1 MDNDQPS
8 KQSSGSNKLNLS
20 LDLRVV
26 VLLLLAVI
34 AAMLFAWKPWTDKAV
49 VKNDQVI
56 TVTGESKI
64 TAAPDEFIFYPTY
77 DFKNSNKNV
86 ALAELTK
93 QSETIV
99 AKLKELGVSD
109 SKIKTDADGN
119 NYNYR
124 FDQESGQS
132 NYTLR
137 LTVKADSKELAEKVQ
152 DYLVTTAPT
161 GAVSPQA
168 NFSDKKRK
176 QLESQARDEAT
187 KDARSKAEQSARNLS
202 FKIGKLKSIRDI
214 SGFGGITPLY
224 GFRDGGVAVAEDTA
238 NTKLAVQPGEN
249 DLTYAVEVVYY
260 LQ

>member
-1 MDNDQPS
+1 MDNDQSS

-20 LDLRVV
+20 LDLRLV
-26 VLLLLAVI
+26 VLLLLAII
-34 AAMLFAWKPWTDKAV
+34 AAMLFAWKPWTAKAV

-56 TVTGESKI
+56 TVTGDSKI

-77 DFKNSNKNV
+77 DFKNSNKDV

-93 QSETIV
+93 QSAAIV
-99 AKLKELGVSD
+99 TKLKELGVSD

-137 LTVKADSKELAEKVQ
+137 LTVKADNKELAEKVQ

-176 QLESQARDEAT
+176 QLESKARDEAT

-202 FKIGKLKSIRDI
+202 FEIGKLKSIRDI

-238 NTKLAVQPGEN
+238 NTKLTVQPGEN

>member
-1 MDNDQPS
+1 MENDQPS
-8 KQSSGSNKLNLS
+8 NPASRSNKFNFS
-20 LDLRVV
+20 LDLRVI
-26 VLLLLAVI
+26 VLLLLVVI
-34 AAMLFAWKPWTDKAV
+34 AAMLFAWKPWTAKTT

-64 TAAPDEFIFYPTY
+64 TAAPDEFIFYPAY
-77 DFKNSNKNV
+77 DFKNSSKEA

-99 AKLKELGVSD
+99 TKLKELGVGD

-119 NYNYR
+119 DYNYR

-137 LTVKADSKELAEKVQ
+137 LTIKADSKVLAEKVQ

-176 QLESQARDEAT
+176 QLESKARDEAT

-202 FKIGKLKSIRDI
+202 VKISKLKSIRDV

-224 GFRDGGVAVAEDTA
+224 GFRDGGVAVAEDSA
-238 NTKLAVQPGEN
+238 NTKLAIQPGEN
-249 DLTYAVEVVYY
+249 DLTYIVEVVYY
-260 LQ
+260 IQ